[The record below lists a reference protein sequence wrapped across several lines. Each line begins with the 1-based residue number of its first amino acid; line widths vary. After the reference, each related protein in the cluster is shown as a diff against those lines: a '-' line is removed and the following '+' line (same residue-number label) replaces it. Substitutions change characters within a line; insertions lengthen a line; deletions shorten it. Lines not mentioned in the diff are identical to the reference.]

1 MLKID
6 FLYYDK
12 TLCKRCIIT
21 DKSLE
26 LTFKELRDVIR
37 NSKMKVILKKRK
49 LPESKIHLSPT
60 ILINGRDIEKLL
72 NKNSKFKSNI
82 CSSCC
87 QLVGHPVSC
96 RTFSYKGKNYN
107 YIPKEMILEALSLSI
122 KKKQNK

>member
-21 DKSLE
+21 DKPLE

-72 NKNSKFKSNI
+72 NKNS
-82 CSSCC
+82 
-87 QLVGHPVSC
+87 VSC

-107 YIPKEMILEALSLSI
+107 YIPKEMKI
-122 KKKQNK
+122 